1 MRTLIVFTLFAS
13 TLAGAAQAAS
23 LSVPVDQS
31 RRLPIAGQAVN
42 VVVGNTEIADVRV
55 VDSATLMVI
64 GKKAGV
70 TNVVV
75 LDGAGRTLF
84 DDEVLVSA
92 GAGAAVT
99 LFRGPET
106 VEMACSPYCH
116 ALGDGAAAP
125 AAAPAGPST

>member
-1 MRTLIVFTLFAS
+1 MRIVLAIALAAS

-31 RRLPIAGQAVN
+31 RRLPISGQASN
-42 VVVGNTEIADVRV
+42 VVVGNTDIADVRV
-55 VDSATLMVI
+55 VDASTLMVI

-84 DDEVLVSA
+84 DDEVQVSA
-92 GAGAAVT
+92 GAGSAVT
-99 LFRGPET
+99 LFRGAET
-106 VEMACSPYCH
+106 VEMACSPYCRSV
-116 ALGDGAAAP
+116 GDGAAASSAP
-125 AAAPAGPST
+125 AAPST